1 MMTEPTTYEWPELG
15 EVAREAQ
22 EKLELRLKVEE
33 LEEAIKEEVK
43 NVNHYRRVLNVLIES
58 GAVTSV
64 QVRKAHEL
72 LNEVNKN

>member
-1 MMTEPTTYEWPELG
+1 MTEPTTYEWPELC

-33 LEEAIKEEVK
+33 LEEAIKDEVK
-43 NVNHYRRVLNVLIES
+43 RVNHYIRVLNVLQES

-72 LNEVNKN
+72 LNEVGK